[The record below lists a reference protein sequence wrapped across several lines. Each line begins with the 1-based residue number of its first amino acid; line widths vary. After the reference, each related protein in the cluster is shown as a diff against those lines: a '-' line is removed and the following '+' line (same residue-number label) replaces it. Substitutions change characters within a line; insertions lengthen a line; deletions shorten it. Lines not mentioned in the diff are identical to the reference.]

1 MGLTLLIGGARSG
14 KSDAA
19 QAMAVRFR
27 GPVVF
32 VATGEA
38 RDDEMAERIARHR
51 AARPASWATI
61 ETGDVASALIAMPD
75 DAFVIVDCLT
85 LWISRLME
93 RELSDTDIGDLVA
106 EAARIAGARTSP
118 TVAITNEVGSGIV
131 PDNPLARRY
140 RDLLGGANRTWAG
153 AAERT
158 LLVVAGRALE
168 LSSIEDLTNE

>member
-1 MGLTLLIGGARSG
+1 MALTLLIGGARSG

-19 QAMAVRFR
+19 QAMAARWR

-32 VATGEA
+32 VATAEA

-51 AARPASWATI
+51 AARPSSWATI
-61 ETGDVASALIAMPD
+61 ETGDIASALMGAPD

-85 LWISRLME
+85 LWLSRLME
-93 RELSDTDIGDLVA
+93 RELSDTDIGDVVG
-106 EAARIAGARTSP
+106 EAARIAAARPSA

-140 RDLLGGANRTWAG
+140 RDLLGGANRTC
-153 AAERT
+153 AAAADRT

-168 LSSIEDLTNE
+168 LSPIEDLDQ